1 MLARAVLL
9 FLTISISIAT
19 LVPAALGSSD
29 DLPADTDYE
38 LDGQNSQV
46 ILQPPIDLW
55 ERAAQLSGHAQE
67 YAQSVVTNAL
77 AAHGEYTNQLVHIKD
92 SVSQMLS
99 AAGQL
104 RAEMIS
110 VTENKDLTFPA
121 GTIEGTTQE
130 NTIADISNSINTVI
144 SGLLEDL
151 SADLPVPD
159 HALSHKEREDHAR
172 RVFMMAEDA
181 IVRVFVSKGS
191 SEDRAR
197 TLFERLR
204 AHVIF
209 IVVTIGDFAER
220 HPHLVDILLWLITRW
235 LFPQSWLLRPLLRLF
250 GFGALGPTK
259 GSVAA
264 WAQHFFFGGVV
275 KKGSWFALLQKA
287 AMTPIDAP
295 IKNAIIGAVTGAVG
309 FIAGWL

>member
-1 MLARAVLL
+1 
-9 FLTISISIAT
+9 
-19 LVPAALGSSD
+19 
-29 DLPADTDYE
+29 
-38 LDGQNSQV
+38 
-46 ILQPPIDLW
+46 IDLW

-110 VTENKDLTFPA
+110 VTENKDITFPA

-181 IVRVFVSKGS
+181 I
-191 SEDRAR
+191 
-197 TLFERLR
+197 
-204 AHVIF
+204 
-209 IVVTIGDFAER
+209 R

-259 GSVAA
+259 GAVAA

-275 KKGSWFALLQKA
+275 KKGS
-287 AMTPIDAP
+287 
-295 IKNAIIGAVTGAVG
+295 
-309 FIAGWL
+309 